1 MIFARSLCDISWT
14 SRCVLPTLVRAPP
27 ASPGRTVERILR
39 KALCGPEKLY
49 EALLQGGLVFH
60 MFGALA
66 EFERS
71 LIQERPQTVSLS
83 IA

>member
-1 MIFARSLCDISWT
+1 
-14 SRCVLPTLVRAPP
+14 
-27 ASPGRTVERILR
+27 LR